1 MKIPQKSLVKIK
13 QFALKDCQTRNAHSN
28 TLEFQASNRTA
39 TGSESQTDAIASL
52 P

>member
-13 QFALKDCQTRNAHSN
+13 QFALKNCQARNAHS
-28 TLEFQASNRTA
+28 TMLEFQASNRTA
-39 TGSESQTDAIASL
+39 IVAESQTDAIASL